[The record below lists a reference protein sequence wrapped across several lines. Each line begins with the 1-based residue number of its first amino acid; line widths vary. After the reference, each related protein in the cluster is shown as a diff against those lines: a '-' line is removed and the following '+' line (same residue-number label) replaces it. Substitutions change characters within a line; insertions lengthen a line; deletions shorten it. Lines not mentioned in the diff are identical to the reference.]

1 MTSAVREVLSDLAPR
16 LEAARGAVEDAR
28 TALGLAIERRNELIV
43 AGVDE
48 GMTQSRV
55 AALAGVKPPHV
66 IRIVAEASRV
76 DP

>member
-1 MTSAVREVLSDLAPR
+1 MSGAVREVLADLAPR
-16 LEAARGAVEDAR
+16 LQAAGWAVEDAR

-66 IRIVAEASRV
+66 IRIVAESSRV
-76 DP
+76 EP